1 MVVFVYV
8 LHNSIFSI
16 LLGLVLELSSHK
28 YENATKYLSSK
39 GFYVLVEK
47 LTTELPSN
55 DPNETGLSQEVK
67 YVPLLNKPSD
77 KFKGYKA
84 RVSERRLSP
93 ERSSSRSKGRVGKR
107 TGKTKLNKRADNTL
121 AV

>member
-8 LHNSIFSI
+8 LHNPIFSI
-16 LLGLVLELSSHK
+16 LLGLVLELSCHK

-47 LTTELPSN
+47 RTTELPSN
-55 DPNETGLSQEVK
+55 DTNETGLSQEVK

-77 KFKGYKA
+77 KFKGHKA

-93 ERSSSRSKGRVGKR
+93 ERSSSTSTGRVGKR